1 MLPQS
6 THLYKLSKV
15 GTLMDADISFFN
27 FSVNKITSKEE
38 SGLDN
43 GRIRLLYYGLMLS
56 IYVLC
61 VLQVNLYYKSHPML
75 SATNGIMLISA
86 IVLFK
91 ALTYRPNWKAIAHAA
106 LIIGTLVN
114 LVDVLVVLQRF
125 NYVAIGALI
134 IVVLFSFY
142 MLGQKWGAFYSLLNL
157 VPLVA
162 FVVLKYNGMYAINII
177 PESTGQLTFIISMV
191 ASFGIGVY
199 INTHFYTVLSKSSQL
214 LKENNEKQEAL
225 NQKYEEAIA
234 KAEKSYEAKSD
245 FLSTMSHE
253 IRTPL
258 NAVIGMSNL
267 LIMGQPRA
275 DQKENLEVLK
285 FSAANLLSIVND
297 VLDFSAIESGKQVF
311 ENTQMNIAQLMQNI
325 CGGQVLEA
333 KEKGLGFSLEVDE
346 ILQHKDVYGDPTRIT
361 QVVFNLISNA
371 IKFTHDGAIQ
381 VKVTCVEDHYNML
394 AVNFAVK
401 DTGIG
406 IGQDKLNVIFEP
418 FTQESLSTTR
428 QYAGT
433 GLGLAIVK
441 RLLESQGVKIQ
452 VASEPGVGS
461 EFSFNMDFPV
471 HAEKQQALNGSH
483 QLDENNNLAEAVNNL
498 RALRVLIA
506 EDNPV
511 NIMLM
516 KKLLAK
522 WEIAPTIAE
531 NGERAVDL
539 MHSANF
545 DIILM
550 DLQMPL
556 MNGFDA
562 AMQIRKM
569 SDPQKSNVPIIAL
582 TASALAD
589 IKEKVYASGMNEYVS
604 KPFKPSELLEKIQHL
619 TAAPCACSSS
629 TISTTTITAA

>member
-1 MLPQS
+1 MN
-6 THLYKLSKV
+6 
-15 GTLMDADISFFN
+15 ADISFFN
-27 FSVNKITSKEE
+27 FSVDKITSKEE
-38 SGLDN
+38 VGLDN
-43 GRIRLLYYGLMLS
+43 GRIRLLYYGLMLA

-61 VLQVNLYYKSHPML
+61 VLQVNLYYKSLPML
-75 SATNGIMLISA
+75 AATNGIMLLSA

-91 ALTYRPNWKAIAHAA
+91 ALTYRPNWRAITHTA
-106 LIIGTLVN
+106 LIIGTIVN
-114 LVDVLVVLQRF
+114 LVNVLVILQRF
-125 NYVAIGALI
+125 NYVSIGVII

-142 MLGQKWGAFYSLLNL
+142 MLGQKWGAFYSMLN
-157 VPLVA
+157 VIPITA
-162 FVVLKYNGMYAINII
+162 FIILQHNGLYEINII
-177 PESTGQLTFIISMV
+177 PEKTNKLTFIISMI

-199 INTHFYTVLSKSSQL
+199 INSHFYSVLAKSNEL
-214 LKENNEKQEAL
+214 LKETNEKQKAL

-234 KAEKSYEAKSD
+234 KAEKSYEAKSE

-267 LIMGQPRA
+267 LIMGEPRP

-297 VLDFSAIESGKQVF
+297 VLDFSSIEAGKQVF
-311 ENTQMNIAQLMQNI
+311 ENTKMNIAELMQNI

-333 KEKGLGFSLEVDE
+333 KEKGLDFNLEVDE
-346 ILQHKDVYGDPTRIT
+346 VLHQKDVYGDPTRIT

-371 IKFTHDGAIQ
+371 IKFTHDGTIE
-381 VKVTCVEDHYNML
+381 VKITCKEDRYNML
-394 AVNFAVK
+394 TVNFAVK

-428 QYAGT
+428 QYGGT

-441 RLLESQGVKIQ
+441 RLLESQGVTIQ
-452 VASEPGVGS
+452 VASQPGVGS
-461 EFSFNMDFPV
+461 EFSFSMDFPV
-471 HAEKQQALNGSH
+471 HTEKQKVLNGSH
-483 QLDENNNLAEAVNNL
+483 QLDETNVLVEAANSL
-498 RALRVLIA
+498 RSLRVLIA

-511 NIMLM
+511 NVMLM

-545 DIILM
+545 DIVLM

-562 AMQIRKM
+562 AIQIRKM

-589 IKEKVYASGMNEYVS
+589 IKEKVYASGMNEYIS
-604 KPFKPSELLEKIQHL
+604 KPFKPTELLEKMQQL
-619 TAAPCACSSS
+619 T
-629 TISTTTITAA
+629 STTTTAA

>member
-1 MLPQS
+1 
-6 THLYKLSKV
+6 
-15 GTLMDADISFFN
+15 MDADISFFN

-43 GRIRLLYYGLMLS
+43 GRIRLLYYGLILA

-75 SATNGIMLISA
+75 SATNAVMLISA

-106 LIIGTLVN
+106 LIFGTLVN
-114 LVDVLVVLQRF
+114 LVDVLVILQRF

-157 VPLVA
+157 IPLVA
-162 FVVLKYNGMYAINII
+162 FVVLKHNGMYAINVI
-177 PESTGQLTFIISMV
+177 PESTGQLTFIISMI

-214 LKENNEKQEAL
+214 LKENNQKQEAL

-234 KAEKSYEAKSD
+234 KAEKSYEAKSE

-267 LIMGQPRA
+267 LIMGQPRP

-333 KEKGLGFSLEVDE
+333 KEKGLGFNLEVDE
-346 ILQHKDVYGDPTRIT
+346 VLQQKDVYGDPTRIT

-394 AVNFAVK
+394 AINFAVK

-441 RLLESQGVKIQ
+441 RLLESQGVQIQ
-452 VASEPGVGS
+452 VTSQPGVGS

-471 HAEKQQALNGSH
+471 HTDKKVLNGSQ
-483 QLDENNNLAEAVNNL
+483 QLDESNVLVEAVNNL

-511 NIMLM
+511 NVMLM

-569 SDPQKSNVPIIAL
+569 SDPQKSSVPIIAL

-604 KPFKPSELLEKIQHL
+604 KPFKPSELLEKIQQL
-619 TAAPCACSSS
+619 TSAPCASS
-629 TISTTTITAA
+629 TSSCVPIAAAVA

>member
-1 MLPQS
+1 
-6 THLYKLSKV
+6 
-15 GTLMDADISFFN
+15 MDADISFFN

-43 GRIRLLYYGLMLS
+43 GRIRLLYYGLMLA

-61 VLQVNLYYKSHPML
+61 VLQVNLYYKSLPML
-75 SATNGIMLISA
+75 SASNGVMLLSA
-86 IVLFK
+86 LVLFK

-106 LIIGTLVN
+106 LIVGTLVN
-114 LVDVLVVLQRF
+114 LVDLLVILQQF
-125 NYVAIGALI
+125 NYVAIGALT
-134 IVVLFSFY
+134 IVMLFSFY

-157 VPLVA
+157 MPVVA
-162 FVVLKYNGMYAINII
+162 FALLKHKGMYAISIV
-177 PESTGQLTFIISMV
+177 PERTGQLTFIISMI
-191 ASFGIGVY
+191 ASFGMGVY

-214 LKENNEKQEAL
+214 LKENHEKQEAL
-225 NQKYEEAIA
+225 NKKYQEAIA
-234 KAEKSYEAKSD
+234 KAEKSYEAKSE

-267 LIMGQPRA
+267 LIMGDPRP

-297 VLDFSAIESGKQVF
+297 VLDFNTIESGKQVF

-346 ILQHKDVYGDPTRIT
+346 ILQQKDVYGDPTRIT
-361 QVVFNLISNA
+361 QVVFNLVSNA
-371 IKFTHDGAIQ
+371 IKFTHDGTIQ
-381 VKVTCVEDHYNML
+381 VKVSCREDHYNTL

-452 VASEPGVGS
+452 VTSQPGVGS

-471 HAEKQQALNGSH
+471 HTEKKELNGSH
-483 QLDENNNLAEAVNNL
+483 QLDESNVLVEAVNNL

-511 NIMLM
+511 NVMLM

-562 AMQIRKM
+562 AIQIRKM

-589 IKEKVYASGMNEYVS
+589 IKEKVYASGMNEYIS
-604 KPFKPSELLEKIQHL
+604 KPFKPTELLEKMKQLTINRACSKSSISNTT
-619 TAAPCACSSS
+619 TAA
-629 TISTTTITAA
+629 